1 MQSCELVATI
11 TAIACAIAN
20 NYSEDEIAVLSSAF
34 NQLGDTLGTILA
46 QESCITNSIAS
57 VNKNT
62 SDSDSNKNTQD
73 TNCGI
78 DSSNSNV
85 KNTQQNHDI

>member
-20 NYSEDEIAVLSSAF
+20 NCSEDEVALLSSAF

-46 QESCITNSIAS
+46 QESCNQ
-57 VNKNT
+57 NG
-62 SDSDSNKNTQD
+62 SNNNQK
-73 TNCGI
+73 
-78 DSSNSNV
+78 NSNNKDESK
-85 KNTQQNHDI
+85 KNSNNSTDCNKDADY

>member
-20 NYSEDEIAVLSSAF
+20 NCSEEEVEVLSSAF

-46 QESCITNSIAS
+46 QESCNNNKKNSE
-57 VNKNT
+57 
-62 SDSDSNKNTQD
+62 NTQKNPSYLSND
-73 TNCGI
+73 TNKTPT
-78 DSSNSNV
+78 DNY
-85 KNTQQNHDI
+85 TDDP

>member
-20 NYSEDEIAVLSSAF
+20 NCSEDEVALLSSAF

-46 QESCITNSIAS
+46 QESCNQ
-57 VNKNT
+57 NG
-62 SDSDSNKNTQD
+62 SNNNQK
-73 TNCGI
+73 
-78 DSSNSNV
+78 NSNNKDESI
-85 KNTQQNHDI
+85 KNSKNNSTDCNKDVDC

>member
-20 NYSEDEIAVLSSAF
+20 NCSEDEITVLASAF

-46 QESCITNSIAS
+46 QESCNSS
-57 VNKNT
+57 QKDPDNYRK
-62 SDSDSNKNTQD
+62 DSDNNGKNPKNNTWD
-73 TNCGI
+73 RKE
-78 DSSNSNV
+78 NS
-85 KNTQQNHDI
+85 KNNTWD

>member
-20 NYSEDEIAVLSSAF
+20 NCSEDEVALLSSAF

-46 QESCITNSIAS
+46 QESCNQNGSNNNQKNSN
-57 VNKNT
+57 NKDESKKN
-62 SDSDSNKNTQD
+62 SNKSTDCNKD
-73 TNCGI
+73 ADC
-78 DSSNSNV
+78 
-85 KNTQQNHDI
+85 